1 MRGGIQ
7 PSARNRIY
15 LLMARSRPRVS
26 TGTDIVPYEGPRS
39 MPDMVLG
46 GAIEGAD
53 RTKRETM
60 SWQPSRLSPDQA
72 INTVKPEADA
82 RTTDLAVNDGL
93 SQHAI
98 RIQKNSIVGAQY
110 RLNAKPDYRVIYGAD
125 TAAAQEY
132 GEELAAVAEAR
143 FNLAAESE
151 NNYFD
156 ASGMMTFT
164 DQVRLV
170 VGSCA
175 LSGEAFGSSEWDD
188 TDPTRPFKTNIQM
201 IAPIRIC
208 NKDNM
213 PDDDDAFGNKRRR
226 GILMDRRNKP
236 YAFEVRRGH
245 PSEWYNIS
253 ADYWDTIEAA
263 KPWGRKQMIF
273 IRESLQIDQTRGLSE
288 MVAALAHIRMTK
300 KFSEV
305 TLQNAVI
312 NASYAAAIES
322 ELPSPEIISAMGGGP
337 EGLQKALGTY
347 MGMLQAYLAGSEN
360 IAIDGAKVPQFFPGT
375 KMKLTPM
382 GTPGGIGSDFQAS
395 LIRHVAVALGVSP
408 ADLSRD
414 FARVNYSG
422 LKGELAIAERDT
434 LVHKKGWADK
444 WANSVYRLW
453 FEEEMANGNLPLPPG
468 RNRTDFYRPLMKD
481 AYTRC
486 TWIGAGR
493 GQIDEPKET
502 AAALARIDGGLST
515 YEKEAA
521 RLGEDY
527 REIIAQRAKE
537 ERQIKKAGIIFLRS
551 AAQATLIAA
560 DEAAQRAEADQAAND
575 AQPTDPNANQ
585 GN

>member
-1 MRGGIQ
+1 MGK
-7 PSARNRIY
+7 PRIK
-15 LLMARSRPRVS
+15 VI
-26 TGTDIVPYEGPRS
+26 TDLVPYEGPDFEQTRRGS
-39 MPDMVLG
+39 MPEMVLG
-46 GAIEGAD
+46 GAIEGAE
-53 RTKRETM
+53 RTKRETIN
-60 SWQPSRLSPDQA
+60 WQPSRLSPDQA

-82 RTTDLAVNDGL
+82 RATDLAINDGL
-93 SQHAI
+93 TQHAV
-98 RIQKNSIVGAQY
+98 RVNKNSIVGAQY

-125 TAAAQEY
+125 SKAAQEY
-132 GEELAAVAEAR
+132 GEELASVAEAR

-151 NNYFD
+151 NCYFD
-156 ASGMMTFT
+156 AGGMMTFT

-175 LSGEAFGSSEWDD
+175 LSGEAFGAVEWEDHD
-188 TDPTRPFKTNIQM
+188 LTRPFKTCIQM
-201 IAPIRIC
+201 VAPARVS
-208 NKDNM
+208 NKNNLADDNL
-213 PDDDDAFGNKRRR
+213 PNGFKRRR
-226 GILMDRRNKP
+226 GIITNRNGKP
-236 YAFEVRRGH
+236 FAFEVRKGH
-245 PSEWYNIS
+245 PSEWYDMS
-253 ADYWDTIEAA
+253 ADEWITVPAQLD
-263 KPWGRKQMIF
+263 WGRKQMLF
-273 IRESLQIDQTRGLSE
+273 IREALQIDQTRGLSE
-288 MVAALAHIRMTK
+288 MVAALSHIRMTK

-322 ELPSPEIISAMGGGP
+322 DLPSPEIVAAMGGGP

-347 MGMLQAYLAGSEN
+347 MSMLQSYLAGSEN

-395 LIRHVAVALGVSP
+395 LIRHVALTLGLSP

-434 LVHKKGWADK
+434 SVRKKAWADR
-444 WANSVYRLW
+444 WATGVYRLW
-453 FEEEMANGNLPLPPG
+453 FEEEMGAGNLPLPPG

-486 TWIGAGR
+486 SWIGSGR

-515 YEKEAA
+515 YEDEAG
-521 RLGEDY
+521 RLGKDY

-537 ERQIKKAGIIFLRS
+537 ERQIAAAGVVFLRS
-551 AAQATLIAA
+551 SAQATLIAA
-560 DEAAQRAEADQAAND
+560 SEAADRADAAQAAQD
-575 AQPTDPNANQ
+575 AQPQQDQ
-585 GN
+585 QQ

>member
-1 MRGGIQ
+1 
-7 PSARNRIY
+7 
-15 LLMARSRPRVS
+15 MAKPRVKVS
-26 TGTDIVPYEGPRS
+26 TGTDVVPYVETPRGT

-46 GAIEGAD
+46 GGIEGAS
-53 RTKRETM
+53 RLTRETM
-60 SWQPSRLSPDQA
+60 TWNPSRLSPDQS
-72 INTVKPEADA
+72 INLVKDEADA

-93 SQHAI
+93 SQHAV
-98 RIQKNSIVGAQY
+98 RVQRNSIVGAQY

-125 TAAAQEY
+125 TRAAQEY
-132 GEELAAVAEAR
+132 GEELASVAEAR

-151 NNYFD
+151 NCYFD
-156 ASGMMTFT
+156 AGGMMTFT

-170 VGSCA
+170 VGSAA
-175 LSGEAFGSSEWDD
+175 LTGEAFGGAEYIDHD
-188 TDPTRPFKTNIQM
+188 TSRPFKTAIQM
-201 IAPIRIC
+201 IAPGRVC
-208 NKDNM
+208 NKDGL
-213 PDDDDAFGNKRRR
+213 PDDNLPNGFKRRR
-226 GILMDRRNKP
+226 GIIQNRSGKP
-236 YAFEVRRGH
+236 FAFEIRKSH
-245 PSEWYNIS
+245 AMEWYANALS
-253 ADYWDTIEAA
+253 DEWMTIPAELA
-263 KPWGRKQMIF
+263 WGRKQIIF
-273 IRESLQIDQTRGLSE
+273 IRETLQIDQTRGLSE
-288 MVAALAHIRMTK
+288 MVAALGHVRMTK
-300 KFSEV
+300 RFSEV

-322 ELPSPEIISAMGGGP
+322 ELPNNEVIAAMGGGP

-347 MGMLQAYLAGSEN
+347 MSMLQAYLGSSEN
-360 IAIDGAKVPQFFPGT
+360 IAIDGAKIPQFFPGT
-375 KMKLTPM
+375 SLKLTPM

-395 LIRHVAVALGVSP
+395 LIRHVALTLGLSP
-408 ADLSRD
+408 SDLSRD

-434 LVHKKGWADK
+434 AVKKKSWADR

-453 FEEEMANGNLPLPPG
+453 FEEEMAAGNLPLPPG

-527 REIIAQRAKE
+527 RELIAQRAKE
-537 ERQIKKAGIIFLRS
+537 ERQIKKAGIVFVRS

-560 DEAAQRAEADQAAND
+560 D
-575 AQPTDPNANQ
+575 AQPDTGEDA
-585 GN
+585 